1 MKDLSFERCIIDTD
15 DGDDDD
21 DDKSN
26 VQFVDRYQYKAYI

>member
-21 DDKSN
+21 KSN